1 MKIVKLN
8 KSIVNR
14 ISPILLEFLQK
25 NNCLDKFVKNIEA
38 IEWNKI
44 SKFHSIPAAFI
55 FFKDTTEEYSYWK
68 KLQIDFDNY
77 IIQKFKEKHGC
88 K

>member
-25 NNCLDKFVKNIEA
+25 NNCLDKFVKNIDAMGYSERM
-38 IEWNKI
+38 E
-44 SKFHSIPAAFI
+44 FYSIAGTIVFR
-55 FFKDTTEEYSYWK
+55 DTPEGPSYWK
-68 KLQIDFDNY
+68 KIQIDFDNY
-77 IIQKFKEKHGC
+77 IIQKLKEKHG
-88 K
+88 

>member
-8 KSIVNR
+8 ESIISR
-14 ISPILLEFLQK
+14 ISPVLLEFLQR

-38 IEWNKI
+38 MGYSKI
-44 SKFHSIPAAFI
+44 IKFYSIAGTI
-55 FFKDTTEEYSYWK
+55 VFKRTPEGSSYWR
-68 KLQIDFDNY
+68 KLQIDFDDY
-77 IIQKFKEKHGC
+77 RIQKFKEKHGY

>member
-8 KSIVNR
+8 NSIVNR

-38 IEWNKI
+38 MRYSEIME
-44 SKFHSIPAAFI
+44 FYSIAGTI
-55 FFKDTTEEYSYWK
+55 VFKNTPEGPSYWR

-77 IIQKFKEKHGC
+77 MIQKLKEKHG
-88 K
+88 

>member
-14 ISPILLEFLQK
+14 ISPILLEFLQE
-25 NNCLDKFVKNIEA
+25 NNCLDKFVKNIDA
-38 IEWNKI
+38 MGYNKI
-44 SKFHSIPAAFI
+44 IKFYSIAGTII
-55 FFKDTTEEYSYWK
+55 FRDTPEGTSYWR

-77 IIQKFKEKHGC
+77 IIQKLKEKHG
-88 K
+88 

>member
-25 NNCLDKFVKNIEA
+25 NNCLDKFVKNIDAMGYSERM
-38 IEWNKI
+38 
-44 SKFHSIPAAFI
+44 KFYHIAGTIVFR
-55 FFKDTTEEYSYWK
+55 DTPEGTSYWR

-77 IIQKFKEKHGC
+77 IIQKLREKHGQE
-88 K
+88 

>member
-38 IEWNKI
+38 MGYSEIIKI
-44 SKFHSIPAAFI
+44 YSIAGTI
-55 FFKDTTEEYSYWK
+55 VFKNTPEGPYYWRK
-68 KLQIDFDNY
+68 IQIDFDNY
-77 IIQKFKEKHGC
+77 IIQKLKEKHE
-88 K
+88 

>member
-8 KSIVNR
+8 ESIISR
-14 ISPILLEFLQK
+14 ISPVLLEFLQE

-38 IEWNKI
+38 IGYSERM
-44 SKFHSIPAAFI
+44 KFYSIVGTI
-55 FFKDTTEEYSYWK
+55 VFKNTPEGTSYWR

-77 IIQKFKEKHGC
+77 IIQKLKEKHG
-88 K
+88 

>member
-25 NNCLDKFVKNIEA
+25 NNCLDKFVKNIDAMGYSERM
-38 IEWNKI
+38 E
-44 SKFHSIPAAFI
+44 FYSIAGTIVFR
-55 FFKDTTEEYSYWK
+55 DTPEGPSYWRK
-68 KLQIDFDNY
+68 IQIDFDNY
-77 IIQKFKEKHGC
+77 IIQKLKEKHG
-88 K
+88 